1 MLAGAVRT
9 RWSAGF
15 GIAGSIAL
23 HALLYACLRW
33 IGTAPAIDIEIVL
46 PQTVE
51 FGITDQPQL
60 NAPPTAPPAMPA
72 AVAEPPAAPEP
83 PAATEPTPA
92 PKPEEKK
99 PAPAHDA
106 GTHEEEPA
114 KDAGTLEAPDASLS
128 VPDATAPSAQLTT
141 PDAGTPGAPEAPAP
155 LLAAYA
161 PPGAQIAL
169 RMHMRNV
176 RDSPLADDVRRL
188 LGAVPDWQLLL
199 DGSGI
204 DPLRDLERVYL
215 ATPNLQRSSLVVAG
229 QYAGDVSV
237 PQHAVQNLAHARK
250 RPARWR
256 MRDGIAVAPWHDL
269 DETDRVVALI
279 APHQFAITRPEDLP
293 RILAVAHALAV
304 RAEEESGHAPSDP
317 MQALLGLADDEAFSV
332 SVEGARNFVQGNMR
346 GVPERFEAVVRAPNV
361 ENAVISVDMTG
372 VFEAPEAAAEAARYW
387 EGVRRRYAS
396 HPIVA
401 IVGMSSPLKKA
412 TVEAADDRVTVH
424 TEVTIQQAR
433 VVLGFLRDALS
444 PPSAGTPTPRSPA
457 PTSKPHRPGVSPKPS
472 GVRAPSGDGTIPRR
486 RAVR

>member
-23 HALLYACLRW
+23 HAILYACLRW

-51 FGITDQPQL
+51 FGITDQPPPSGAPV
-60 NAPPTAPPAMPA
+60 APPVAPA
-72 AVAEPPAAPEP
+72 AVAVPPPAPEP
-83 PAATEPTPA
+83 PAAIEPAPA
-92 PKPEEKK
+92 PKAEEEK
-99 PAPAHDA
+99 PAPVHDA
-106 GTHEEEPA
+106 GTHEQKAE
-114 KDAGTLEAPDASLS
+114 KDAGTLEAP
-128 VPDATAPSAQLTT
+128 PDAAAPSVALAA
-141 PDAGTPGAPEAPAP
+141 PDAGTPGASEAAAP

-169 RMHMRNV
+169 RLHMRNV
-176 RDSPLADDVRRL
+176 RDSPLADDVRRF

-237 PQHAVQNLAHARK
+237 PRHAVQNLAHARG

-293 RILAVAHALAV
+293 RILAVARALSA
-304 RAEEESGHAPSDP
+304 RAEEESGHAPTDP

-332 SVEGARNFVQGNMR
+332 SVEGARNFVQGNLR
-346 GVPERFEAVVRAPNV
+346 GVPERFEAVVRAPNA
-361 ENAVISVDMTG
+361 ENAIIGVDMTG
-372 VFEAPEAAAEAARYW
+372 VFETPEAATEAARYW
-387 EGVRRRYAS
+387 DGVRRRYAS
-396 HPIVA
+396 HPLVA

-412 TVEAADDRVTVH
+412 TVEAKDDRVSVR
-424 TEVTIQQAR
+424 TEVTLEQAR
-433 VVLGFLRDALS
+433 VVLGFLRDALN
-444 PPSAGTPTPRSPA
+444 PPGAGRAAPRSPA
-457 PTSKPHRPGVSPKPS
+457 PTSPPPSGAKATPAAPPKAS
-472 GVRAPSGDGTIPRR
+472 GVRDPSRGGTIPRR
-486 RAVR
+486 RADR